1 MSGSWECGKPV
12 DGSVC
17 MGPHPGFRMRR
28 ALAHG
33 HVEGLGRRLR
43 VTPRKYCGRVMAS
56 CGLTKHMTVHA
67 RWAVDSRAMEGRS
80 D

>member
-1 MSGSWECGKPV
+1 MSGCWECGKPV
-12 DGSVC
+12 DGAVC
-17 MGPHPGFRMRR
+17 
-28 ALAHG
+28 
-33 HVEGLGRRLR
+33 
-43 VTPRKYCGRVMAS
+43 RVMAS